1 MIFPSSIE
9 FSEWLQ
15 HPVTK
20 SVMQM
25 LHAEREAMRQ
35 AWEGGS
41 YSDYTKDA
49 VVLTNVANLG
59 ICRGL
64 ALVTDLTYAQ
74 LATKLDVELTEEETK
89 ND

>member
-1 MIFPSSIE
+1 MFPSSTE
-9 FSEWLQ
+9 FKEWLL

-20 SVMQM
+20 EVMRM
-25 LHAEREAMRQ
+25 LHAERETMRQ
-35 AWEGGS
+35 SWEGGS
-41 YSDYTKDA
+41 YTDYTKEA

-59 ICRGL
+59 VCRGL

-74 LATKLDVELTEEETK
+74 LATKLDVELTQEEA